1 MASFVYFKFK
11 SQKDPTRISFDGP
24 FIQVWDLKREIIS
37 ISKLGDGSDFDLRI
51 YNEAN
56 EGKYIFS
63 ASPKLSTNI
72 AAEYTDDTDL
82 IHKDSTVLARRLPAA
97 IPGKGRAARY
107 VSGKPPVNARAQ
119 AAAASKPAGKVIDMN
134 NAQTEEERVKGDVQP
149 QYCAMATEAGGDGKR
164 DSCPIQGQKP
174 FNKKQNIPEG

>member
-56 EGKYIFS
+56 EGEYLFPTTSKLILMSLQNTPMTPTSYTKTLLS
-63 ASPKLSTNI
+63 SPVASLQPYPGKAELPDMSPASPQSMPEHKPLPRRNLLVRLST
-72 AAEYTDDTDL
+72 
-82 IHKDSTVLARRLPAA
+82 
-97 IPGKGRAARY
+97 
-107 VSGKPPVNARAQ
+107 
-119 AAAASKPAGKVIDMN
+119 
-134 NAQTEEERVKGDVQP
+134 
-149 QYCAMATEAGGDGKR
+149 
-164 DSCPIQGQKP
+164 
-174 FNKKQNIPEG
+174 

>member
-56 EGKYIFS
+56 EGEYLFPTTSKLILMSLQNTPTTPTSYTKTLLSSPVAFLQPYPGKAELLDMS
-63 ASPKLSTNI
+63 PASPQLTPEHKPLPRRNLLVRLST
-72 AAEYTDDTDL
+72 
-82 IHKDSTVLARRLPAA
+82 
-97 IPGKGRAARY
+97 
-107 VSGKPPVNARAQ
+107 
-119 AAAASKPAGKVIDMN
+119 
-134 NAQTEEERVKGDVQP
+134 
-149 QYCAMATEAGGDGKR
+149 
-164 DSCPIQGQKP
+164 
-174 FNKKQNIPEG
+174 